1 MTAAPATD
9 RRLALLAGLAA
20 AGTGIQVGAT
30 LVASRYVVEQTGPAT
45 LTLLRYA
52 LGLAVLLIPA
62 LLAPKARFAP
72 RDLLAIALL
81 GIGQFAL
88 LVALLN
94 IGLQYTT
101 AARAALVFASMP
113 LLTLLFAAMIGQ
125 ERLGGAKGLGVLL
138 TLIGV
143 GLALG
148 EALGAPTE
156 GGKDWLGALA
166 VLGSAVTGA
175 LCSVLYRSYLARYP
189 VVRVGA
195 LAMAAAILSLLLPAW
210 WEQESTPLASIDR
223 TAALAVLFIGLSSGV
238 FFFLWLWALRHAPAS
253 RVAVFLALSPPTAAL
268 LGVTLLNEPLTPSLL
283 AGSAA
288 IIAGIVLAHRQ
299 AA

>member
-1 MTAAPATD
+1 MTVAPATD

-113 LLTLLFAAMIGQ
+113 LLTLLLAAMLGQ
-125 ERLGGAKGLGVLL
+125 ERLGTAKGLGVLL
-138 TLIGV
+138 TLVGV

-148 EALGAPTE
+148 EVLAAPTE

-175 LCSVLYRSYLARYP
+175 LCSVLYRPYLARYP
-189 VVRVGA
+189 VVRVA
-195 LAMAAAILSLLLPAW
+195 SLAMVAAILSLLLPAW
-210 WEQESTPLASIDR
+210 WEQDATPLTAIDR

-268 LGVTLLNEPLTPSLL
+268 LGIGLLGEPLTPALL
-283 AGSAA
+283 AGLAA
-288 IIAGIVLAHRQ
+288 IVAGIVLAHR
-299 AA
+299 

>member
-1 MTAAPATD
+1 MTAAPVID
-9 RRLALLAGLAA
+9 RQTALLAGLAA

-30 LVASRYVVEQTGPAT
+30 IVASRYAVEQTGPAT

-113 LLTLLFAAMIGQ
+113 LLTLLLAAMLGQ
-125 ERLGGAKGLGVLL
+125 ERLGTAKGLGVLL
-138 TLIGV
+138 TLVGV

-148 EALGAPTE
+148 EVLAAPTE
-156 GGKDWLGALA
+156 GGKDWLGGLA

-175 LCSVLYRSYLARYP
+175 LCSVLYRPYLTRYP
-189 VVRVGA
+189 VVRVA
-195 LAMAAAILSLLLPAW
+195 SLAMAAAILSLLLPAW
-210 WEQESTPLASIDR
+210 WEQDATPLTAIDR

-268 LGVTLLNEPLTPSLL
+268 LGIGLLGEPLTPALL
-283 AGSAA
+283 AGLAA
-288 IIAGIVLAHRQ
+288 IVAGIVLAHR
-299 AA
+299 

>member
-1 MTAAPATD
+1 MTGAPAID
-9 RRLALLAGLAA
+9 RRTARLAGLAA

-30 LVASRYVVEQTGPAT
+30 LVASRYAVEQTGPAT

-52 LGLAVLLIPA
+52 LGLAVLLAPA
-62 LLAPKARFAP
+62 LLAPRTRFAP
-72 RDLLAIALL
+72 RDLLAIVLL

-113 LLTLLFAAMIGQ
+113 LLTLLLAALIGQ
-125 ERLGGAKGLGVLL
+125 EKLSGAKGLGVML

-148 EALGAPTE
+148 ETLAAPT
-156 GGKDWLGALA
+156 GDGNDWLGALA

-175 LCSVLYRSYLARYP
+175 ICSVLYRPYLARYP

-210 WEQESTPLASIDR
+210 WEQGITPLTEIDM

-268 LGVTLLNEPLTPSLL
+268 LGVLLLDEPLTLSLL
-283 AGSAA
+283 AGLAA
-288 IIAGIVLAHRQ
+288 IVAGIVMAHR
-299 AA
+299 

>member
-1 MTAAPATD
+1 VTAAPVID
-9 RRLALLAGLAA
+9 RQTALLAGLAA

-30 LVASRYVVEQTGPAT
+30 IVASRYAVEQTGPAT

-113 LLTLLFAAMIGQ
+113 LLTLLLAAMLGQ
-125 ERLGGAKGLGVLL
+125 ERLGTAKGLGVLL
-138 TLIGV
+138 TLVGV

-148 EALGAPTE
+148 EVLAAPTE
-156 GGKDWLGALA
+156 GGKDWLGGLA

-175 LCSVLYRSYLARYP
+175 LCSVLYRPYLTRYP
-189 VVRVGA
+189 VVRVA
-195 LAMAAAILSLLLPAW
+195 SLAMAAAILSLLLPAW
-210 WEQESTPLASIDR
+210 WEQDATPLTAIDR

-268 LGVTLLNEPLTPSLL
+268 LGIGLLGEPLTPALL
-283 AGSAA
+283 AGLAA
-288 IIAGIVLAHRQ
+288 IVAGIVLAHR
-299 AA
+299 

>member
-1 MTAAPATD
+1 MTVLPAID
-9 RRLALLAGLAA
+9 RRTARLAGLAA

-30 LVASRYVVEQTGPAT
+30 LVASRYAVEQTGPAT

-62 LLAPKARFAP
+62 LLAPKVRFAP

-113 LLTLLFAAMIGQ
+113 LLTLLLAALIGQ
-125 ERLGGAKGLGVLL
+125 EKLSGAKGLGVLL

-148 EALGAPTE
+148 EALAAPTE
-156 GGKDWLGALA
+156 NGRDWLGTLA

-175 LCSVLYRSYLARYP
+175 ICSVLYRPYLARYP

-210 WEQESTPLASIDR
+210 WEQGTTPLTAIDM

-268 LGVTLLNEPLTPSLL
+268 LGVLLLDEPLTLSLL
-283 AGSAA
+283 AGLAA
-288 IIAGIVLAHRQ
+288 IVAGIVMAHR
-299 AA
+299 